1 MREKTK
7 SFVHAS
13 VCLCDKLMETIF
25 IWVMFPAQSGLKGGG
40 ASVTRAI
47 MSQKG
52 PYVSILHQV
61 FLSGWW
67 PPGIRNGAAAEET
80 RGGGGG
86 HHVGCSRGVF
96 IFPSDSA
103 NIKVIYRS

>member
-40 ASVTRAI
+40 GVCNTRDNVT
-47 MSQKG
+47 KG
-52 PYVSILHQV
+52 AVRV
-61 FLSGWW
+61 DT
-67 PPGIRNGAAAEET
+67 PPGLFVWLVAAWDQKRGSGGGDARGW
-80 RGGGGG
+80 RGGA
-86 HHVGCSRGVF
+86 SRWVF
-96 IFPSDSA
+96 SWSFHFSQ
-103 NIKVIYRS
+103 